1 MASYIEI
8 KQVLKEILSLDMDID
23 EMCDIIVPC
32 GIYSSQESNLVLSNS
47 DLKSAFDNMKNYNR
61 DNLELSSRDYREI
74 ALQSFGPVVRSV
86 STSEPIVDFSNGLTY
101 SIGPA
106 SSEYCLFLLDAITER
121 FKVEG
126 RRSIGD
132 LRGRIR
138 MYLRHGIK
146 KELDN
151 GNSMELL
158 SDFLRV
164 TTVKISS
171 TEPIS
176 IRKLRDLASS
186 FEFHFIYKRG
196 IAISEYT
203 DLQEMYSLGNSIFR
217 YSREEIISPPL
228 RVYNREVLDYY
239 TMAMETRD
247 PFTMYI
253 SFYRVIEHYFDAIF
267 RKKLTENIREKITHP
282 DFSYKSEEKLYDIA
296 KYIKR
301 HMNSDDDSG
310 KGNEF
315 ESLKYVLMEYVP
327 IVELKKQ
334 ISSMDPNAVT
344 YYENTFVPFI
354 SSPKTKIAWA
364 DMQGVYTNI
373 ATRIYETRNA
383 LVHSKSE
390 QAGNQYRPYKNNSD
404 LKLEIALIKA
414 VAELVIINSSEI
426 I

>member
-23 EMCDIIVPC
+23 EMCDIIVPL
-32 GIYSSQESNLVLSNS
+32 GLYSSQESNLVLSNS

-61 DNLELSSRDYREI
+61 DNLELSSLDYREI
-74 ALQSFGPVVRSV
+74 ALQSFGPVARSF
-86 STSEPIVDFSNGLTY
+86 SPSEPIVDLSNGLTY

-138 MYLRHGIK
+138 MHLRHGIK
-146 KELDN
+146 KELDS

-171 TEPIS
+171 TKPIS
-176 IRKLRDLASS
+176 IRKLRDFSSS
-186 FEFHFIYKRG
+186 FEFHVIYKCG

-203 DLQEMYSLGNSIFR
+203 DLQEMYSLGNSVSR

-282 DFSYKSEEKLYDIA
+282 DFSYKSEEKLYDLA
-296 KYIKR
+296 KYIKK

-327 IVELKKQ
+327 IGELKKQ

-344 YYENTFVPFI
+344 YYQNTFVPFI

-390 QAGNQYRPYKNNSD
+390 QADNQYRPYKNNSD